1 MVNTVEKIEYI
12 NCKLNGTNPNCTSS
26 IRVESWDKNFAIRMN
41 KSNNNL
47 QQKLQ
52 SPSGPLAA
60 VCSKLKED
68 IKRWDFWKPTK
79 MPNIK
84 QKVALITGKLSVFC
98 TPTSSNTL
106 YFKLDLIQTNL
117 IFPFCWQFNHFS
129 NQFT

>member
-52 SPSGPLAA
+52 SPSGPHAA

-84 QKVALITGKLSVFC
+84 QKVALITGKLQCICVLYTYIIKYIIFQVGSY
-98 TPTSSNTL
+98 TNKSNCSLLLT
-106 YFKLDLIQTNL
+106 IQS
-117 IFPFCWQFNHFS
+117 F
-129 NQFT
+129 

>member
-1 MVNTVEKIEYI
+1 MFLEQFYSDEKQTRAKKHPLKDDVEKIEYI

-60 VCSKLKED
+60 VCSKLK
-68 IKRWDFWKPTK
+68 
-79 MPNIK
+79 
-84 QKVALITGKLSVFC
+84 
-98 TPTSSNTL
+98 
-106 YFKLDLIQTNL
+106 
-117 IFPFCWQFNHFS
+117 
-129 NQFT
+129 

>member
-52 SPSGPLAA
+52 SPSGPLTA
-60 VCSKLKED
+60 V
-68 IKRWDFWKPTK
+68 WKVEIRYKAMGLLETNK
-79 MPNIK
+79 HAEYQAEGSPN
-84 QKVALITGKLSVFC
+84 
-98 TPTSSNTL
+98 
-106 YFKLDLIQTNL
+106 YR
-117 IFPFCWQFNHFS
+117 
-129 NQFT
+129 